1 MNLERLSFKELTYIA
16 QYWRERIKAINL
28 STDRRE
34 FESGIKELTRINDEI
49 RKRSKELEELKS
61 KEVKGK
67 IKVIRWYYIA
77 VAVVLILTVVYVI
90 LKSW

>member
-1 MNLERLSFKELTYIA
+1 MNLERLTFKELTSIA

-49 RKRSKELEELKS
+49 RKRSKEIEELKI
-61 KEVKGK
+61 KEVKGNV
-67 IKVIRWYYIA
+67 KVIRWYYVA
-77 VAVVLILTVVYVI
+77 FAVVLILTFVYI
-90 LKSW
+90 IFKSW